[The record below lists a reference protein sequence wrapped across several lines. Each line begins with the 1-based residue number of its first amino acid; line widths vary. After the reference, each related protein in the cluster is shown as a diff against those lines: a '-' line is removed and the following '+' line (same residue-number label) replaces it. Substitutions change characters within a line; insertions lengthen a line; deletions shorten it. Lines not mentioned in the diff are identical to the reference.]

1 VLYLG
6 RGEVCL
12 LWYILQQDV
21 IAYRL
26 CDPFI
31 VEFIYFVG
39 HVEGGLNTDA
49 MMLTEAEKLPVSLK
63 PLWLQFTPVVKLRKL
78 FLLLVTI
85 FVGVSC
91 LFLFFPV
98 LSKNPLRKSSKP
110 KDFLQRGFWLLEFQG
125 YDKS

>member
-63 PLWLQFTPVVKLRKL
+63 PL
-78 FLLLVTI
+78 
-85 FVGVSC
+85 
-91 LFLFFPV
+91 
-98 LSKNPLRKSSKP
+98 
-110 KDFLQRGFWLLEFQG
+110 
-125 YDKS
+125 